1 MKLQLNDI
9 RNRIFNGGTITE
21 DEALELASLSGCDL
35 FDLFSSANCVREHF
49 AGERAHLCSIIN
61 AKSGLCPEDCA
72 FCAQSIRNDSLTPV
86 YPLKSPEAIVEVAL
100 EAERNGSSCFGI
112 VTSGTSLQSGEEL
125 ELICLALRMIR
136 KQSAVSPACSLGII
150 DRGTAV
156 KLKEAGAGAYHH
168 NLETSR
174 SFFPRI
180 CSTHDYDEDV
190 ATVREAKG
198 AGLRVCCGGIFGMG
212 ESMAQRIELAFT
224 LRQLDVD
231 SVPMNFL
238 NPIPGTPL
246 AGADYLTPMECLH
259 TIALF
264 RMILPAKRII
274 ICGGRERNL
283 RELQSWIFFAGASGV
298 MIGAYLTTSGRDEAL
313 DHILLKDLGLEIAS
327 SRT

>member
-1 MKLQLNDI
+1 MSAILEELRPKCLE
-9 RNRIFNGGTITE
+9 GGAINFE
-21 DEALELASLSGCDL
+21 EALALTRLPAARLPALAGLAEEAGRRQNGVRVDL
-35 FDLFSSANCVREHF
+35 CAITNARCGNC
-49 AGERAHLCSIIN
+49 A
-61 AKSGLCPEDCA
+61 EDCA

-86 YPLKSPEAIVEVAL
+86 YPLKSPEAIVEAAL
-100 EAERNGSSCFGI
+100 EAEKNGSSCFGI

-125 ELICLALRMIR
+125 DGICQALRMIR
-136 KQSAVSPACSLGII
+136 KQSNVSPSCSLGII
-150 DRGTAV
+150 DRDTAV

-190 ATVREAKG
+190 ATVREAKE

-283 RELQSWIFFAGASGV
+283 RELQSWIFFAGASGI
-298 MIGAYLTTSGRDEAL
+298 MIGAYLTTSGRDEAR
-313 DHILLKDLGLEIAS
+313 DHMLLKDLGLEIAS
-327 SRT
+327 S

>member
-1 MKLQLNDI
+1 MKLHLRDI
-9 RNRIFNGGTITE
+9 TKRIFSGDTITE

-35 FDLFSSANCVREHF
+35 FDLFSSANRVRERF
-49 AGERAHLCSIIN
+49 AGAQIHLCSIIN

-72 FCAQSIRNDSLTPV
+72 FCAQSIRNDAATPV
-86 YPLKSPEAIVEVAL
+86 YPLKSPEAIVEAVL

-112 VTSGTSLQSGEEL
+112 VTSGKTLESGEEL
-125 ELICLALRMIR
+125 DGICLALRMVR
-136 KQSAVSPACSLGII
+136 KQSTVSPSCSLGII
-150 DRGTAV
+150 DRDTAV

-180 CSTHDYDEDV
+180 CSTHDYDEDI
-190 ATVREAKG
+190 ATVREAKK

-212 ESMAQRIELAFT
+212 ESMAQRIELACT
-224 LRQLDVD
+224 LRDLDVD

-298 MIGAYLTTSGRDEAL
+298 MIGAYLTTSGRDEAR
-313 DHILLKDLGLEIAS
+313 DHLLLRDLGLEIAS
-327 SRT
+327 RRP